1 LDNRVKIYHE
11 ASTRCQNSLTAN
23 LRSQDPQPAGTQLK
37 SWMSLLESSLEDV
50 KGSTARKDKSRALIR
65 YEIHLRKAIGNVQEL
80 KHKASADQF
89 DDLEA
94 WLTRAEEIH
103 RKFVDMLF
111 QR

>member
-1 LDNRVKIYHE
+1 
-11 ASTRCQNSLTAN
+11 
-23 LRSQDPQPAGTQLK
+23 
-37 SWMSLLESSLEDV
+37 MSLLESSLEDV